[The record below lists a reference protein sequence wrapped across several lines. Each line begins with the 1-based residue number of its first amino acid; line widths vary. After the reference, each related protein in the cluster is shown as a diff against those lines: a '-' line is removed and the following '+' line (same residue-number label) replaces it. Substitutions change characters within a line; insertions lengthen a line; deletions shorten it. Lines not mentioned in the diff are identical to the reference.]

1 MRINM
6 DNCKYR
12 HILFLSYKDIC
23 YNSTSYFEQRISEEL
38 INAGIKVTHLNIP
51 KPAKGL
57 SGTLADT
64 AYMLLKPYFNADLD
78 AIIDINTTIP
88 CIKYNNRYILNNFD
102 IPVWHYIL
110 DHPLYHYKALKVQ
123 LNNYNVICLDTFHA
137 KLIRESFP
145 HIREVKVI
153 PLNADEYSI
162 SNISKK
168 YCQDNMAD
176 TNSDSSYNTLSYHKC
191 SKRAVKLLFTSTY
204 TDPVKVALLY
214 NKSGLNIQNN
224 NINHKDIND
233 NSTKNTLIKDIDN
246 DYLLNTLLNNPSF
259 TQEKAVQYLRSLN
272 ILDNSSSTIQYL
284 HNNFL
289 IDVYLQC
296 IIREEIVSTI
306 IKNRIPITIY
316 GHGWDAFADKCDI
329 LIPEYTKYLD
339 IRKEVTY
346 NRLPAIYSNARLSLN
361 QMPWFKGGMHD
372 RIPLALMNGCLSLTD
387 ASTYLTDV
395 LNIGENE
402 GVYTYSLENIESVP
416 DIIMDILNNTAD
428 DNCVPEII
436 NSLSDKDCVLE
447 NINSLSDNARAYA
460 HKHFS
465 WKCWVDKFLD

>member
-57 SGTLADT
+57 SSTLADT

-153 PLNADEYSI
+153 PLSADEYSI

-296 IIREEIVSTI
+296 IIREEIISTI

-387 ASTYLTDV
+387 ASTYLTDI

-402 GVYTYSLENIESVP
+402 GVYTYSLENIEAVP

>member
-1 MRINM
+1 
-6 DNCKYR
+6 
-12 HILFLSYKDIC
+12 
-23 YNSTSYFEQRISEEL
+23 
-38 INAGIKVTHLNIP
+38 
-51 KPAKGL
+51 
-57 SGTLADT
+57 
-64 AYMLLKPYFNADLD
+64 
-78 AIIDINTTIP
+78 
-88 CIKYNNRYILNNFD
+88 
-102 IPVWHYIL
+102 
-110 DHPLYHYKALKVQ
+110 
-123 LNNYNVICLDTFHA
+123 
-137 KLIRESFP
+137 
-145 HIREVKVI
+145 
-153 PLNADEYSI
+153 
-162 SNISKK
+162 
-168 YCQDNMAD
+168 MAD

-204 TDPVKVALLY
+204 TDPVKAALLY

-224 NINHKDIND
+224 NINDKDIND

-246 DYLLNTLLNNPSF
+246 DYLLNALLNNPSF

-296 IIREEIVSTI
+296 IIREEIISTI

-387 ASTYLTDV
+387 TSTYLTDV
-395 LNIGENE
+395 LNIGKNE
-402 GVYTYSLENIESVP
+402 GVYTYSLENIEAVP

-428 DNCVPEII
+428 DN
-436 NSLSDKDCVLE
+436 CVLE

>member
-88 CIKYNNRYILNNFD
+88 CIKYNNGYILNNFD

-153 PLNADEYSI
+153 PLSADEYSI

-224 NINHKDIND
+224 NINDKDIND

-246 DYLLNTLLNNPSF
+246 DYLLNALLNNPSF

-306 IKNRIPITIY
+306 IKNRISITIY
-316 GHGWDAFADKCDI
+316 GHGWDAFVDKCDI

-387 ASTYLTDV
+387 ASTYLTDI

-402 GVYTYSLENIESVP
+402 GVYTYSLENIEAVP

>member
-1 MRINM
+1 M

-88 CIKYNNRYILNNFD
+88 CIKYNNGYILNNFD

-153 PLNADEYSI
+153 PLSADEYSI

-224 NINHKDIND
+224 NINDKDIND

-246 DYLLNTLLNNPSF
+246 DYLLNALLNNPSF

-296 IIREEIVSTI
+296 IIREEIISTI
-306 IKNRIPITIY
+306 IKNRIQITIY

-402 GVYTYSLENIESVP
+402 GVYTYSLENIEAVP

>member
-1 MRINM
+1 M

-153 PLNADEYSI
+153 PLSADEYSI

-316 GHGWDAFADKCDI
+316 GHGWDAFVDKCDI

-402 GVYTYSLENIESVP
+402 GVYTYSLENIEAVP
-416 DIIMDILNNTAD
+416 DIIMDILNNTAY

>member
-1 MRINM
+1 M

-88 CIKYNNRYILNNFD
+88 CIKYNNGYILNNFD

-153 PLNADEYSI
+153 PLSADEYSI

-224 NINHKDIND
+224 NINDKDIND

-246 DYLLNTLLNNPSF
+246 DYLLNALLNNPSF

-296 IIREEIVSTI
+296 IIREEIISTI

-316 GHGWDAFADKCDI
+316 GHDWDAFADKCDI

-402 GVYTYSLENIESVP
+402 GVYTYSLENIEAVP
-416 DIIMDILNNTAD
+416 DIIMDILNNTAY

>member
-1 MRINM
+1 M

-88 CIKYNNRYILNNFD
+88 CIKYNNGYILNNFD

-153 PLNADEYSI
+153 PLSADEYSI

-224 NINHKDIND
+224 NINDKDIND

-246 DYLLNTLLNNPSF
+246 DYLLNALLNNPSF

-329 LIPEYTKYLD
+329 LISEYTKYLD

-416 DIIMDILNNTAD
+416 DIIMDILNNTAY

>member
-1 MRINM
+1 M

-153 PLNADEYSI
+153 PLSADEYSI

-316 GHGWDAFADKCDI
+316 GHDWDAFADKCDI

-447 NINSLSDNARAYA
+447 NINSLYDNARAYA

>member
-1 MRINM
+1 M

-153 PLNADEYSI
+153 PLSADEYSI

-176 TNSDSSYNTLSYHKC
+176 TNPDSSYNTLSYHKC

-296 IIREEIVSTI
+296 IIREEIISTI

-387 ASTYLTDV
+387 ASTYLTDI

-402 GVYTYSLENIESVP
+402 GVYTYSLENIEAVP

>member
-1 MRINM
+1 M

-153 PLNADEYSI
+153 PLSADEYSI

-224 NINHKDIND
+224 NINDKDIND

-246 DYLLNTLLNNPSF
+246 NYLLNALLNNPSF

-316 GHGWDAFADKCDI
+316 GHGCDAFVDKCDI

-387 ASTYLTDV
+387 ASTYLTDI

-402 GVYTYSLENIESVP
+402 GVYTYSLENIEAVP

>member
-1 MRINM
+1 M

-153 PLNADEYSI
+153 PLSADEYSI

-316 GHGWDAFADKCDI
+316 GHDWDAFADKCDI

>member
-1 MRINM
+1 MMINM

-88 CIKYNNRYILNNFD
+88 CIKYNNGYILNNFD

-153 PLNADEYSI
+153 PLSADEYSI

>member
-1 MRINM
+1 M

-88 CIKYNNRYILNNFD
+88 CIKYNNGYILNNFD

-153 PLNADEYSI
+153 PLSADEYSI

-204 TDPVKVALLY
+204 TDPIKVALLY

-224 NINHKDIND
+224 NINDKDIND

-246 DYLLNTLLNNPSF
+246 DYLLNALLNNPSF

-296 IIREEIVSTI
+296 IIREEIISTI

-316 GHGWDAFADKCDI
+316 GHGCDAFADKCDI

-387 ASTYLTDV
+387 ASTYLTDI

-402 GVYTYSLENIESVP
+402 GVYTYSLENIEAVP

>member
-88 CIKYNNRYILNNFD
+88 CIKYNNGYILNNFD

-153 PLNADEYSI
+153 PLSADEYSI

-339 IRKEVTY
+339 IRKEVTC

>member
-1 MRINM
+1 M

-153 PLNADEYSI
+153 PLSADEYSI

-259 TQEKAVQYLRSLN
+259 TQEKAVKYLRSLN

-416 DIIMDILNNTAD
+416 DIIMDILNNTAY

-436 NSLSDKDCVLE
+436 NSLSDKNCVLE

>member
-88 CIKYNNRYILNNFD
+88 CIKYNNGYILNNFD

-153 PLNADEYSI
+153 PLSADEYSI

-224 NINHKDIND
+224 NINDKDIND

-246 DYLLNTLLNNPSF
+246 DYLLNALLNNPSF

-296 IIREEIVSTI
+296 IIREEIISTI

-316 GHGWDAFADKCDI
+316 GHDWDAFADKCDI

-402 GVYTYSLENIESVP
+402 GVYTYSLENIEAVP
-416 DIIMDILNNTAD
+416 DIIMDILNNTAY

>member
-1 MRINM
+1 M

-137 KLIRESFP
+137 KLIRESFQ

-153 PLNADEYSI
+153 PLSADEYSI

-416 DIIMDILNNTAD
+416 DIIMDILNNTAY

-436 NSLSDKDCVLE
+436 NSLSDKNCVLE

>member
-1 MRINM
+1 M

-153 PLNADEYSI
+153 PLSADEYSI

-289 IDVYLQC
+289 IVVYLQC
-296 IIREEIVSTI
+296 IIREEIISTI

-387 ASTYLTDV
+387 ASTYLTDI

-402 GVYTYSLENIESVP
+402 GVYTYSLENIEAVP

>member
-1 MRINM
+1 M

-153 PLNADEYSI
+153 PLSADEYSI

-246 DYLLNTLLNNPSF
+246 DYLLNALLNNPSF

-316 GHGWDAFADKCDI
+316 GHGWGAFVDKCDI

>member
-88 CIKYNNRYILNNFD
+88 CIKYNNGYILNNFD

-153 PLNADEYSI
+153 PLSADEYSI

-176 TNSDSSYNTLSYHKC
+176 TNSGSSYNTLSYHKC

>member
-88 CIKYNNRYILNNFD
+88 CIKYNNRYILSNFD

-153 PLNADEYSI
+153 PLSADEYSI

-316 GHGWDAFADKCDI
+316 GHDWDAFADKCDI

>member
-1 MRINM
+1 
-6 DNCKYR
+6 
-12 HILFLSYKDIC
+12 
-23 YNSTSYFEQRISEEL
+23 
-38 INAGIKVTHLNIP
+38 
-51 KPAKGL
+51 
-57 SGTLADT
+57 
-64 AYMLLKPYFNADLD
+64 
-78 AIIDINTTIP
+78 
-88 CIKYNNRYILNNFD
+88 
-102 IPVWHYIL
+102 
-110 DHPLYHYKALKVQ
+110 
-123 LNNYNVICLDTFHA
+123 
-137 KLIRESFP
+137 
-145 HIREVKVI
+145 
-153 PLNADEYSI
+153 
-162 SNISKK
+162 
-168 YCQDNMAD
+168 MAD

-214 NKSGLNIQNN
+214 NKSGLNIQNH
-224 NINHKDIND
+224 NINDKDIND

-246 DYLLNTLLNNPSF
+246 DYLLNALLNNPSF

-316 GHGWDAFADKCDI
+316 GHGWDAFVHKCDI

-402 GVYTYSLENIESVP
+402 GVYTYSLENIEAVP
-416 DIIMDILNNTAD
+416 DIIMDILNNTAY

>member
-1 MRINM
+1 M

-153 PLNADEYSI
+153 PLSADEYSI

-168 YCQDNMAD
+168 YCQDIMAD

-224 NINHKDIND
+224 NINDKDIND

>member
-1 MRINM
+1 M

-88 CIKYNNRYILNNFD
+88 CIKYNNGYILNNFD

-153 PLNADEYSI
+153 PLSADEYSI

-224 NINHKDIND
+224 NINDKDIND

-246 DYLLNTLLNNPSF
+246 DYLLNALLNNPSF

-296 IIREEIVSTI
+296 IIREEIISTI
-306 IKNRIPITIY
+306 IKNRIQITIY

-361 QMPWFKGGMHD
+361 QGIWFKGGMHD

-402 GVYTYSLENIESVP
+402 GVYTYSLENIEAVP

>member
-153 PLNADEYSI
+153 PLSADEYSI

-416 DIIMDILNNTAD
+416 DIIMDILNNTAY

>member
-1 MRINM
+1 M

-51 KPAKGL
+51 KSAKGL

-153 PLNADEYSI
+153 PLSADEYSI

-224 NINHKDIND
+224 NINDKDIND

-246 DYLLNTLLNNPSF
+246 NYLLNALLNNPSF

-296 IIREEIVSTI
+296 IIREEIISTI

-387 ASTYLTDV
+387 ASTYLTDI

-402 GVYTYSLENIESVP
+402 GVYTYSLENIEAVP

>member
-1 MRINM
+1 MLVL
-6 DNCKYR
+6 KL
-12 HILFLSYKDIC
+12 HILIFQS
-23 YNSTSYFEQRISEEL
+23 Q
-38 INAGIKVTHLNIP
+38 P
-51 KPAKGL
+51 KGL

-88 CIKYNNRYILNNFD
+88 CIKYNNGYILNNFD

-153 PLNADEYSI
+153 PLSADEYSI

-224 NINHKDIND
+224 NINDKDIND
-233 NSTKNTLIKDIDN
+233 NSTKI
-246 DYLLNTLLNNPSF
+246 
-259 TQEKAVQYLRSLN
+259 
-272 ILDNSSSTIQYL
+272 
-284 HNNFL
+284 H
-289 IDVYLQC
+289 
-296 IIREEIVSTI
+296 
-306 IKNRIPITIY
+306 
-316 GHGWDAFADKCDI
+316 
-329 LIPEYTKYLD
+329 
-339 IRKEVTY
+339 
-346 NRLPAIYSNARLSLN
+346 
-361 QMPWFKGGMHD
+361 
-372 RIPLALMNGCLSLTD
+372 
-387 ASTYLTDV
+387 
-395 LNIGENE
+395 
-402 GVYTYSLENIESVP
+402 
-416 DIIMDILNNTAD
+416 
-428 DNCVPEII
+428 
-436 NSLSDKDCVLE
+436 
-447 NINSLSDNARAYA
+447 
-460 HKHFS
+460 
-465 WKCWVDKFLD
+465 

>member
-1 MRINM
+1 M

-88 CIKYNNRYILNNFD
+88 CIKYNNGYILNNFD

-153 PLNADEYSI
+153 PLSADEYSI

-176 TNSDSSYNTLSYHKC
+176 TNSDSSYNTLSYNKC
-191 SKRAVKLLFTSTY
+191 STRAVKLLFTSTY

-224 NINHKDIND
+224 NINDKDIND

-246 DYLLNTLLNNPSF
+246 DYLLNALLNNPSF

-316 GHGWDAFADKCDI
+316 GHGWDAFVDKCDI

-346 NRLPAIYSNARLSLN
+346 NRLPSIYSNARLSLN

-402 GVYTYSLENIESVP
+402 GVYTYSLENIEAVP
-416 DIIMDILNNTAD
+416 DIIMDILNNTAY

>member
-153 PLNADEYSI
+153 PLSADEYSI

-372 RIPLALMNGCLSLTD
+372 RIPLALINGCLSLTD

-402 GVYTYSLENIESVP
+402 GVYTYSLENIEAVP
-416 DIIMDILNNTAD
+416 DIIMDILNNTAY

-436 NSLSDKDCVLE
+436 NSLSDKNCVLE

>member
-1 MRINM
+1 M

-123 LNNYNVICLDTFHA
+123 LNNYNVIWLDTFHA

-153 PLNADEYSI
+153 PLSADEYSI

>member
-88 CIKYNNRYILNNFD
+88 CIKYNNGYILNNFD

-153 PLNADEYSI
+153 PLSADEYSI

-176 TNSDSSYNTLSYHKC
+176 TNSDSRYNTLSYHKC

-224 NINHKDIND
+224 NINDKDIND

-246 DYLLNTLLNNPSF
+246 DYLLNALLNNPSF

-416 DIIMDILNNTAD
+416 DIIMDILNNTAY

>member
-153 PLNADEYSI
+153 PLSADEYSI

-387 ASTYLTDV
+387 ASTYLTNV

>member
-1 MRINM
+1 M

-88 CIKYNNRYILNNFD
+88 CIKYNNGYILNNFD

-145 HIREVKVI
+145 HIRKVKVI
-153 PLNADEYSI
+153 PLSADEYSI

-224 NINHKDIND
+224 NINDKDIND

-246 DYLLNTLLNNPSF
+246 DYLLNALLNNPSF

-416 DIIMDILNNTAD
+416 DIIMDILNNTAY

>member
-1 MRINM
+1 M
-6 DNCKYR
+6 DNRKYR

-38 INAGIKVTHLNIP
+38 TNAGIKVTHLNIP

-88 CIKYNNRYILNNFD
+88 CIKYNGGYILNNFD

-110 DHPLYHYKALKVQ
+110 DHPLYHYEALKVP
-123 LNNYNVICLDTFHA
+123 LNNYNAICLDTFHA
-137 KLIRESFP
+137 KLIKKSFP

-153 PLNADEYSI
+153 PLSADEYASG
-162 SNISKK
+162 NISDEYASRNISDK
-168 YCQDNMAD
+168 YSKDNAY
-176 TNSDSSYNTLSYHKC
+176 TNSDNQYNILSNHKC
-191 SKRAVKLLFTSTY
+191 SERPVKLLFTSTY
-204 TDPVKVALLY
+204 TDPVKTALLY

-224 NINHKDIND
+224 IND
-233 NSTKNTLIKDIDN
+233 NDISDNSIKDTIIKDIDN
-246 DYLLNTLLNNPSF
+246 DYLLNALLNNPSL
-259 TQEKAVQYLRSLN
+259 TQEEAVQYLRDLN
-272 ILDNSSSTIQYL
+272 ILDNSSSTIQFL
-284 HNNFL
+284 HDNFL
-289 IDVYLQC
+289 VDVYLQC

-316 GHGWDAFADKCDI
+316 GHGWDTFADKCDI

-339 IRKEVTY
+339 IREEVTY
-346 NRLPAIYSNARLSLN
+346 DKLPAIYSNARLSIN
-361 QMPWFKGGMHD
+361 QMPWFKGGIHD

-387 ASTYLTDV
+387 TSTYLTDV

-402 GVYTYSLENIESVP
+402 GVYTYSLENIEAVP
-416 DIIMDILNNTAD
+416 DIIMDILNNTSD
-428 DNCVPEII
+428 DNCVT
-436 NSLSDKDCVLE
+436 E
-447 NINSLSDNARAYA
+447 NINSLSDKARAYA
-460 HKHFS
+460 RKHFS
-465 WKCWVDKFLD
+465 WKCWVDKFLY

>member
-1 MRINM
+1 M

-78 AIIDINTTIP
+78 AIIDINTT
-88 CIKYNNRYILNNFD
+88 
-102 IPVWHYIL
+102 
-110 DHPLYHYKALKVQ
+110 
-123 LNNYNVICLDTFHA
+123 
-137 KLIRESFP
+137 
-145 HIREVKVI
+145 
-153 PLNADEYSI
+153 DEYSI

-191 SKRAVKLLFTSTY
+191 SKRAIKLLFTSTY

-224 NINHKDIND
+224 NINDKDIND

-246 DYLLNTLLNNPSF
+246 DYLLNALLNNPSF

-296 IIREEIVSTI
+296 IIREEIISTI

-387 ASTYLTDV
+387 ASTYLTDI

-402 GVYTYSLENIESVP
+402 GVYTYSLENIEAVP

-436 NSLSDKDCVLE
+436 YSLSDKDCVLE

>member
-1 MRINM
+1 MMINM

-88 CIKYNNRYILNNFD
+88 CIKYNNGYILNNFD

-153 PLNADEYSI
+153 PLSADEYSI

-204 TDPVKVALLY
+204 TDPVKAALLY

-224 NINHKDIND
+224 NINDKDIND

-246 DYLLNTLLNNPSF
+246 DYLLNALLNNPSF

-306 IKNRIPITIY
+306 IENRIPITIY

-387 ASTYLTDV
+387 ASTYLTDI

-402 GVYTYSLENIESVP
+402 GVYTYSLENIEAVP

>member
-1 MRINM
+1 M

-88 CIKYNNRYILNNFD
+88 CIKYNNGYILNNFD

-153 PLNADEYSI
+153 PLSADEYSI

-224 NINHKDIND
+224 NINDKDIND
-233 NSTKNTLIKDIDN
+233 NSTKNTLIKDMDN
-246 DYLLNTLLNNPSF
+246 DYLLNALLNNPSF

-296 IIREEIVSTI
+296 IIREEIVSII

-402 GVYTYSLENIESVP
+402 GVYTYSLENIEAVP
-416 DIIMDILNNTAD
+416 DIIMDILNNTAY